1 METLA
6 YLPLEWDCQFERDT
20 LLPAFKGSMLR
31 GALGHALKSVVCAVR
46 EKDCDRCLLRKNCL
60 YARIFEYKPN
70 RQKEASQAAFPH
82 PYVLEYP
89 AEDEN
94 FFGPKNTFT
103 FRTVLM
109 GPYVESFPYWIYS
122 IQKMGQNGLGPRQA
136 NGYRSRFQLKQ
147 VRFGGQVI
155 YEEGQSEIRLPEP
168 IPTISWQPT
177 EDPLEQ
183 LQINLETPLRY
194 KRLNKMAN
202 DVDFTELIRLG
213 LRRLKS
219 LQDGFQVRLE
229 PENLREL
236 IPLSGQVEVLNKEL
250 RWQEQTRYS
259 TRQGSPQQMGGLVGR
274 LAVRGD
280 LRPFWPLLKIAQITH
295 LGKETSFGLGRV
307 TVESL

>member
-1 METLA
+1 
-6 YLPLEWDCQFERDT
+6 
-20 LLPAFKGSMLR
+20 MLR

-70 RQKEASQAAFPH
+70 RQGSFSSSLSP
-82 PYVLEYP
+82 PIVLEYP

-109 GPYVESFPYWIYS
+109 GPYVKLSLTGSTAFRRW
-122 IQKMGQNGLGPRQA
+122 GQNGLGPRQA

-168 IPTISWQPT
+168 IPTISWQPA

-194 KRLNKMAN
+194 KRQNKMAN

-219 LQDGFQVRLE
+219 LQDGFRVRLE
-229 PENLREL
+229 PK
-236 IPLSGQVEVLNKEL
+236 ISGN
-250 RWQEQTRYS
+250 
-259 TRQGSPQQMGGLVGR
+259 
-274 LAVRGD
+274 
-280 LRPFWPLLKIAQITH
+280 
-295 LGKETSFGLGRV
+295 
-307 TVESL
+307 